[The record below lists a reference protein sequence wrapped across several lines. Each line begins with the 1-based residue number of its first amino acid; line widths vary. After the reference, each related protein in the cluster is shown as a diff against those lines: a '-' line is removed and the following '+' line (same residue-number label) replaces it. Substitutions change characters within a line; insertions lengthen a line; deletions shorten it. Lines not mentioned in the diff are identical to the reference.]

1 MKERKTLLALAMV
14 LLSLSLFVKADN
26 LIEIKQGSYY
36 GHTGDDLNLNIVQKG
51 SDNKIQC
58 YQDNSCWATGDDMAL
73 DLRQVNTSGVD
84 NVIEIWHLEGD
95 NNQIRFG
102 QGTAL
107 SSSSDTTFNYD
118 GTEGGGHYARFDIHG
133 DGNSIT
139 GSQTNQGSTTGH
151 YYAQLIF
158 SDNNVVW
165 VKQMGNGRKTINLHT
180 SSDGNQVSL
189 EQIGNNAEHNASISL
204 RGTHPTTLNM
214 VQQGTTTQNYSLTQT
229 CITVGGCSVS
239 ITQGD

>member
-1 MKERKTLLALAMV
+1 MV
-14 LLSLSLFVKADN
+14 LLLLSSLSKADN
-26 LIEIKQGSYY
+26 LIEIEQGSYY
-36 GHTGDDLNLNIVQKG
+36 GHTGDDIIVDITQKG

-58 YQDNSCWATGDDMAL
+58 YQNNSCWTTGDDVSL
-73 DLRQVNTSGVD
+73 HLEQVNTSGVD
-84 NVIEIWHLEGD
+84 NVIELWHLEG
-95 NNQIRFG
+95 NNNEIRWG

-107 SSSSDTTFNYD
+107 SSSTDTTFNYD

-133 DGNSIT
+133 DGNSIA

-158 SDNNVVW
+158 SDNNAVW
-165 VKQMGNGRKTINLHT
+165 VKQTGNGRKTINLYT
-180 SSDGNQVSL
+180 TSDGNQVSM
-189 EQIGNNAEHNASISL
+189 EQSGNNAQHNANIQLTGSY
-204 RGTHPTTLNM
+204 PTTLNM
-214 VQQGTTTQNYSLTQT
+214 VQQGTTTQNYTLQQS